1 MKTALSLNLCAQRL
15 AGAGVKSP
23 RWDLFLDLVRPER
36 SRGRIGHSYF
46 PTGGHCY
53 GQPLPPTQC
62 MLIGIFP
69 RGQSGS
75 GAATICSAS

>member
-1 MKTALSLNLCAQRL
+1 MKTAPSLNQCAQRL
-15 AGAGVKSP
+15 AGASVQSP

-36 SRGRIGHSYF
+36 SRGRIGQSYF
-46 PTGGHCY
+46 PTGGHCM
-53 GQPLPPTQC
+53 GHSLPPTQC
-62 MLIGIFP
+62 VLTGIFP